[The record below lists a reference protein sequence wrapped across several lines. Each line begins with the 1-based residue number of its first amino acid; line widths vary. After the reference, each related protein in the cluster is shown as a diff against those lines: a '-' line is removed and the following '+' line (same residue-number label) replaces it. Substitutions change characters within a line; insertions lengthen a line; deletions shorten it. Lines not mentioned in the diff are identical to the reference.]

1 MVPGGE
7 WREPMRDLN
16 DILCFTAVAEHN
28 GFSAAAR
35 ALDRP
40 KSSISRQVDRLE
52 ARLGVRLLE
61 RSTRRVRLTEIGSEY
76 YARCQDALDGL
87 ESADREVAVHRSDP
101 VGIVRVT
108 CPTGIARQVMPR
120 IITDFL
126 ARYPE
131 VRVQLQATN
140 RAVDPIGEKIDVAI
154 RARVELQ
161 DESLTMRKLGA
172 SQLIFV
178 ASPDFIVAHALA
190 TKPTDL
196 ITAPFLSFREQP
208 ERQTWTVRGPENAPQ
223 TITFDPILWTSEFD
237 VVIEATCAGRG
248 VALLPAEA
256 VQKEVAGGRLARV
269 LPEWHSEDVTIH
281 LVFPTSRGMRP
292 AVRAFIDFVAAA
304 YDVSLTGH
312 NN

>member
-1 MVPGGE
+1 MQ
-7 WREPMRDLN
+7 DLN

-35 ALDRP
+35 ALNRP
-40 KSSISRQVDRLE
+40 KSSISRHVDRLE

-61 RSTRRVRLTEIGSEY
+61 RSTRRVRLTEVGGEY
-76 YARCQDALDGL
+76 YARCQAALADL
-87 ESADREVAVHRSDP
+87 ASADRDVAVHRSDP

-120 IITDFL
+120 IMPEFL

-140 RAVDPIGEKIDVAI
+140 RAVDLIQETVDVAI
-154 RARVELQ
+154 RARVNLE

-172 SQLIFV
+172 TQLIFV
-178 ASPDFIVAHALA
+178 ASPGFVVTHPS
-190 TKPTDL
+190 PTDPEE
-196 ITAPFLSFREQP
+196 ITKLPFLSFQEQP
-208 ERQTWTVRGPENAPQ
+208 ERQTWTVHGPEGASR

-237 VVIEATCAGRG
+237 VLIEAGCAGRG
-248 VALLPAEA
+248 IALLPAEA
-256 VQKEVAGGRLARV
+256 VKQPVAEARLARV

-281 LVFPTSRGMRP
+281 LVFPTARGLRP
-292 AVRAFIDFVAAA
+292 AVRVFIEYVAAT
-304 YDVSLTGH
+304 YDISVAGH
-312 NN
+312 EG